1 VFFFFLFPFL
11 FSGCCPLGQPYIYVL
26 SSGHDGDSKEGD
38 SKDSG
43 FRGYEDADVFVLV
56 YHYI

>member
-1 VFFFFLFPFL
+1 L